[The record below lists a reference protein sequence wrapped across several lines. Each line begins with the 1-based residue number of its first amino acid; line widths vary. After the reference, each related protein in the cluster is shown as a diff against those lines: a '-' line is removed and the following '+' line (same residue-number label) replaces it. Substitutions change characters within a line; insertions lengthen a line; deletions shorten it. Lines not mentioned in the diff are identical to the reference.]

1 MKTANLLLT
10 TLLIL
15 LTIAPLSAIQID
27 GWLQIPLTEVV
38 PKIDGEMDAVWN
50 YAGKERLDTY
60 VTDAG
65 SDPGDWLDLWGT
77 FYIMYDATGIYYFF
91 KIYDDMLDVSAANT
105 YEQDSIE
112 LYWDM
117 DDSKNDVNTGY
128 DDNDFQWRAVL
139 YQPVLESGTGFAPPE
154 GNAVA
159 WTEIDYGYTCE
170 IFVPTETWPAVPEAD
185 LEVGF
190 EIQIN
195 DCDNSTR
202 ESVLRW
208 FSDSNETWHD
218 PSYMGEAI
226 FRGDEFRTVTN
237 MLDINYNYGYP
248 EIDGEKDEWWDD
260 LPNVGMNTY
269 VDADG
274 ETDIEAM
281 TDMYDLDFSAW
292 QGWNDCGFFLFVS
305 IIDDVLSTAN
315 ANTYEQDS
323 IELYFDG
330 DNSKNDVNTGYD
342 DNDMQCRFV
351 LNANTVE
358 AGTGT
363 APFHAMVAWKETDL
377 GADCEIYIPAQDIE
391 VYFDLGGDSE
401 IGYEIQVNDDDG
413 NGIREGMARWWSNS
427 NETWHDP
434 GYMGEARFGG
444 GGDYC
449 CKAYSSKSD
458 CPETPSVVK
467 NSERFASTLT
477 LSPNYPN
484 PFNPYTTISFTLEQ
498 AQHVNLTV
506 TDTRGQWVAT
516 LMNESL
522 SGGNHKLTWNASDL
536 PSGVYIVQLKTP
548 TRIQTRKMTLAK

>member
-1 MKTANLLLT
+1 MNMFSKGLLVVVCLLVSFSAMAT
-10 TLLIL
+10 T
-15 LTIAPLSAIQID
+15 ID

-38 PKIDGEMDAVWN
+38 PEIDGEKDAVWN
-50 YAGKERLDTY
+50 YVGKERMDVY

-77 FYIMYDATGIYYFF
+77 FDIMYDATGVYYYFNML
-91 KIYDDMLDVSAANT
+91 DDLLDVSAANT

-112 LYWDM
+112 LYFDM

-139 YQPVLESGTGFAPPE
+139 YQTALEAGTGFAPPE
-154 GNAVA
+154 GNVA
-159 WTEIDYGYTCE
+159 AFAETDYGYTAE
-170 IFVPTETWPAVPEAD
+170 IFVPTETWPVVPEAD

-226 FRGDEFRTVTN
+226 FRGADYRTVSD
-237 MLDINYNYGYP
+237 MLDINYISGAP
-248 EIDGEKDEWWDD
+248 EVDGEREEWWNA
-260 LPNVGMNTY
+260 LPNVGMQTY
-269 VDADG
+269 VDAGG

-281 TDMYDLDFSAW
+281 TDMYDHDFSAW
-292 QGWNDCGFFLFVS
+292 QGWNEDGFYLFVS

-330 DNSKNDVNTGYD
+330 DNSKNDVNTGFD

-351 LNANTVE
+351 LNANALE

-363 APFHAMVAWKETDL
+363 APVNAVVAWAETDL
-377 GADCEIYIPAQDIE
+377 GADCEVFIPASDIE
-391 VYFDLGGDSE
+391 VYFSLEEETE
-401 IGYEIQVNDDDG
+401 IGYELQINDDDG
-413 NGIREGMARWWSNS
+413 AGTREGMARWWSNS

-434 GYMGEARFGG
+434 SYMGEARLA
-444 GGDYC
+444 
-449 CKAYSSKSD
+449 KNM
-458 CPETPSVVK
+458 SVEAPVVVP
-467 NSERFASTLT
+467 NGFALGQ
-477 LSPNYPN
+477 NYPN
-484 PFNPYTTISFTLEQ
+484 PFNPTTSIDYTVAS
-498 AQHVNLTV
+498 
-506 TDTRGQWVAT
+506 RGYVKLAVYDLLGKEVAT
-516 LMNESL
+516 LVDGVQPAGKNTVQFSAA
-522 SGGNHKLTWNASDL
+522 NLT
-536 PSGVYIVQLKTP
+536 SGVYFYKLEADNKVVTK
-548 TRIQTRKMTLAK
+548 KMTLLK